1 MNYKIS
7 SLQPIL
13 DCFDKKDSLTPSEIA
28 FMLGKSKVI
37 VHKYLKA
44 LVEQWIIKKSGS
56 WVHITYSLT
65 KNKKNTVKDIEN
77 ISFSFSDWEILENS
91 FYKFSE
97 NGTLLKGINGFI
109 EWCTSRGLNPQEK
122 LIQFIKIKHHFDSLK
137 DSCWLIETTL
147 DFKKN
152 VAEFY
157 LDSVYFADQYNRM
170 EFGRGKLAELTFFAK
185 QSQNL
190 KLISESNNAVIR
202 QILCLIGR
210 EKIEAIALTPHSVV
224 RKNQLLKYLKRLF
237 SANEIPF
244 IRLSKYYPNKI
255 PIPQKTLKT
264 KEQGIQNAEKA
275 IFVDTKNAWEYKK
288 VLLIDDFVGSWA
300 TLNITARKL
309 KEAWVKTVVWFA
321 YVGNINLS
329 YEIIN
334 EI

>member
-13 DCFDKKDSLTPSEIA
+13 DCFNKQDSLTPSEIA

-44 LVEQWIIKKSGS
+44 LVEEWSIQKSGS

-65 KNKKNTVKDIEN
+65 KSKKNTVKTTEN

-97 NGTLLKGINGFI
+97 NGTLLKGISGFI

-122 LIQFIKIKHHFDSLK
+122 INQFIKIKQHLDTLK
-137 DSCWLIETTL
+137 DSCWLIETTS

-152 VAEFY
+152 VANFY

-210 EKIEAIALTPHSVV
+210 EKIEAIAFTPHSVV
-224 RKNQLLKYLKRLF
+224 RKNQLLKYLEKLF
-237 SANEIPF
+237 SGSEVPF

-264 KEQGIQNAEKA
+264 KEQRIKNAEDT
-275 IFVDTKNAWEYKK
+275 IFVEDKNAKNYKR

-309 KEAWVKTVVWFA
+309 KEAWIKNVIWFA